1 MEQNLRKVLLTG
13 SKGFIGQN
21 LKIELIK
28 QGFDVLEINE
38 DIFLSKGWKVDL
50 LLQLIRIKPE
60 VIFHVGACSDTLE
73 KDVNYMMVLNFEFT
87 KILVDWSLQ
96 NDSKLVYS
104 SSAASYGENNLY
116 PSNLYGWSK
125 YVAEQYVVS
134 NNGIGLRYFNVYGP
148 KEEHKGK
155 MASVAY
161 QSYIKNMN
169 GEECK
174 LFPKKPTRDF
184 VYVKDIISANM
195 FAFHNY
201 FNLNKKYYDVGS
213 GESRSFEDVLDNLD
227 IPYTLH
233 DEKMIPQGYQFFTCS
248 DKDKWMTGW
257 KPEYNLE
264 MGIQDYKNYLELS
277 MKK

>member
-21 LKIELIK
+21 IKIELIK
-28 QGFDVLEINE
+28 QGFDVSEINE
-38 DIFLSKGWKVDL
+38 DIFLSKGWKVGL
-50 LLQLIRIKPE
+50 LNQLIRIKPE

-87 KILVDWSLQ
+87 KLLVDWSLQ
-96 NDSKLVYS
+96 NDSKLIYS
-104 SSAASYGENNLY
+104 SSAASYGENNLH

-125 YVAEQYVVS
+125 YVAEQYVIS

-155 MASVAY
+155 MASLAY
-161 QSYIKNMN
+161 QSYVKNMN

-195 FAFHNY
+195 FAFNNY

-213 GESRSFEDVLDNLD
+213 GESRSFEDVLDNLN
-227 IPYTLH
+227 IPYTYH

-264 MGIQDYKNYLELS
+264 KGLEDYKSYLELS
-277 MKK
+277 INK

>member
-21 LKIELIK
+21 IKIELIK
-28 QGFDVLEINE
+28 QGFDVSEINE
-38 DIFLSKGWKVDL
+38 DIFLSKGWKVGL
-50 LLQLIRIKPE
+50 LNQLIRIKPE

-87 KILVDWSLQ
+87 KLLVDWSLQ
-96 NDSKLVYS
+96 NDSKLIYS
-104 SSAASYGENNLY
+104 SSAASYGENNLH

-125 YVAEQYVVS
+125 YVAEQYVIS

-155 MASVAY
+155 MASLAY
-161 QSYIKNMN
+161 QSYVKNMN

-195 FAFHNY
+195 FAFNNY

-213 GESRSFEDVLDNLD
+213 GESRSFEDVLDNLN
-227 IPYTLH
+227 IPYTYH

-248 DKDKWMTGW
+248 DKDKWMTEW

-264 MGIQDYKNYLELS
+264 KGLKDYKNYLELS
-277 MKK
+277 INK